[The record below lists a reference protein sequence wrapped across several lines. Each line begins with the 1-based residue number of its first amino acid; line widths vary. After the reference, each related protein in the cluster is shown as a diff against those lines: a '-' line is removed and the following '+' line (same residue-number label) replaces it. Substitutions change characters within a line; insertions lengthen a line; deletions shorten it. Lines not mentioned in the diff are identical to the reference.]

1 MGGYAGYTQRMPK
14 RPKVEPSSNPTLF
27 DMENSPKGPDLFSER
42 ELERSY
48 SQPNLLLGTSSFTA
62 SGWEGSFYPK
72 GMKSS
77 EYLSHY
83 AKSFRTVESD
93 SSFYGT
99 PSAAAVEGWYRK
111 TPADFIFAA
120 KVPQIITHQKILKDC
135 EAEFEE
141 FLDRMTLL
149 KEKLGPLLLQFPFFN
164 KYDFK
169 TGSDFLARLRLFLG
183 KLPATFPG
191 KFVVEIRNRTWLDER
206 FLDTLREHKVALA
219 LTDTSFVP
227 RPWELKKPLDLIT
240 VDFAYVRWLGNRKQI
255 ETVTT
260 TWDKTIV
267 DRTEDLANWANFL
280 RSLVLDKRLR
290 MIFAFANNHYAG
302 HGPATVKLFWE
313 LYEKR

>member
-1 MGGYAGYTQRMPK
+1 MPR
-14 RPKVEPSSNPTLF
+14 RPKAQSLSHPTLF
-27 DMENSPKGPDLFSER
+27 DMEKSEAGRDLPSEP
-42 ELERSY
+42 ELERRY
-48 SQPNLLLGTSSFTA
+48 AQRNLFLGTSSFTA

-77 EYLSHY
+77 EYLGHY
-83 AKSFRTVESD
+83 AKSFRTVEID

-99 PSAAAVEGWYRK
+99 PSAATMEGWYRR
-111 TPADFIFAA
+111 TPSDFIFAL
-120 KVPQIITHQKILKDC
+120 KVPQIVTHQKILKDC
-135 EAEFEE
+135 DAEFEE
-141 FLDRMTLL
+141 FLERMTLL

-164 KYDFK
+164 KYDFN
-169 TGSDFLARLRLFLG
+169 TGTDFLARLRLFLK

-206 FLDTLREHKVALA
+206 FLDALREHSVALA
-219 LTDTSFVP
+219 LTDTSFVL

-240 VDFAYVRWLGNRKQI
+240 ADFSYVRWLGNRKQI

-267 DRTEDLANWANFL
+267 DRTEDLANWAKFL

-290 MIFAFANNHYAG
+290 KIFAFANNHYAG
-302 HGPATVKLFWE
+302 YGPGTVQLFWE